1 MDKTTGGRHCR
12 RAFMIM
18 MASAIALA
26 AIGSVLMMANDGIDA
41 TGEMSGT
48 CGDDLTWTID
58 SDGNLV
64 IEGTGPMDEF
74 EIGTEKWGGNTVIT
88 VTIGDSVTSVGGN
101 AFYDCPH
108 LKSATIGDSVL
119 SIGDG
124 AFFECWSL
132 ESVTL
137 GKSVESIGYCS
148 FWYCGFKSI
157 DLPGSLKS
165 IGETAFIMCNSLE
178 SVTVPDSVTSMGERP
193 FDRCASLKSITVG
206 SGNPAFSSSDGVLF
220 DKEKTRLIQYP
231 AGKEDRSY
239 SIPDSVRTVASDAF
253 GQNEKLEEVTIPGSV
268 TDIEEQAFAYCTSL
282 KSVTIPGSVTTIG
295 DAAFSGCSA
304 LSSAII
310 PDSVTKIPGAMFL
323 GCSSLKSVTIPGT
336 VTEIGSGAF
345 TYCTA
350 LESVVI
356 PDSVTTI
363 GEYAFSTC
371 NSLLK
376 IGIGSGVTTMK
387 YAFRNHV
394 FYDSDGTTA
403 LGNDASD
410 YAGSCFIGTSMDRMI
425 RSDWPSV
432 TVTFDAN
439 GGQCSVES
447 VKTENGRIASV
458 PVPAREGCSFGG
470 WSSSASGG
478 AGVDGSTLFLE
489 DATVYAL
496 WTEPSGPGQDKS
508 IGNAYYAGI
517 AVVIA
522 LLIAGAA
529 FYKKLR

>member
-1 MDKTTGGRHCR
+1 MNCCTGGRHSR

-18 MASAIALA
+18 MASAIAVA
-26 AIGSVLMMANDGIDA
+26 AIGSVLMMASDGIDA
-41 TGEMSGT
+41 AGETSGT

-64 IEGTGPMDEF
+64 IEGTGPMYDYEF
-74 EIGTEKWGGNTVIT
+74 GTEKWGGNTVVT
-88 VTIGDSVTSVGGN
+88 VTIGDSVTSVGKN
-101 AFYDCPH
+101 AFFGCSY

-119 SIGDG
+119 SIGDR
-124 AFFECWSL
+124 AFFECWAL

-137 GKSVESIGYCS
+137 GKSVESIGYLS

-157 DLPGSLKS
+157 DLPDSLKS
-165 IGETAFIMCNSLE
+165 IGEEAFILCNSLE

-239 SIPDSVRTVASDAF
+239 SIPDSVTAVASDAF
-253 GQNEKLEEVTIPGSV
+253 GQNEKLESVVIPDSV
-268 TDIEEQAFAYCTSL
+268 TEIEDEAFAYCTSL
-282 KSVTIPGSVTTIG
+282 KSVTIPGTVTSIG

-310 PDSVTKIPGAMFL
+310 PDSVTKIPGGMFL
-323 GCSSLKSVTIPGT
+323 GCSSLKSLTIPGT
-336 VTEIGSGAF
+336 VTTIGEQAF
-345 TYCTA
+345 MYCSA

-356 PDSVTTI
+356 PDSVTAI
-363 GEYAFSTC
+363 GEHAFSGC

-376 IGIGSGVTTMK
+376 IGIGNGVTTMEN
-387 YAFRNHV
+387 AFRNHV

-403 LGNDASD
+403 LGNDASE
-410 YAGSCFIGTSMDRMI
+410 YAGSCFIGTSMDKMT

-447 VKTENGRIASV
+447 VKTENGKIASV

-489 DATVYAL
+489 DATVHAL
-496 WTEPSGPGQDKS
+496 WTEHSEPGPDNSLG
-508 IGNAYYAGI
+508 AATFAGI
-517 AVVIA
+517 AVIIA
-522 LLIAGAA
+522 LLIAGTV